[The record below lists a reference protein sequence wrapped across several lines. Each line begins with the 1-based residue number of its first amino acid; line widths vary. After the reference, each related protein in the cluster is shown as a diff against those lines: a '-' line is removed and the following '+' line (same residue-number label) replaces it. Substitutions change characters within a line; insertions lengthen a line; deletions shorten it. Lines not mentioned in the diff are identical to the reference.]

1 MKNIFEKSIVIL
13 IIFTML
19 IGQFL
24 FVGKE
29 CVSYAVDMIET
40 SNKNVKISAYFVN
53 AAGEKVSN
61 MQAKI
66 NSTDLKL
73 VTEISVENDNNLGG
87 YFDGNINLNN
97 ANFKFKDDENQNIHI
112 DAGETKTIEK
122 SIEYLET
129 ENLTPSYLSQQTTIE
144 INGKYVNS
152 KKEYNI
158 TGNAGVTLNW
168 VTPEESTAQLSMK
181 VLTNSTYKINDK
193 NRRLVQL
200 LIASKLQDNSYPV
213 KNTEIK
219 LNVPNGV
226 ETVKVHKRN
235 TYATNGNKDITNSNY
250 KYDGDNLT
258 TTINI
263 ENAEEDGK
271 ISWVKNSYDI
281 IVVTYVFAENAE
293 FSSAEIT
300 ANSKLTTFDGKE
312 LTGENKV
319 TVENEVDG
327 IVTESIIE
335 NETSIYKGNLYTK
348 NQRTISS
355 TSSVYIDY
363 VDSLNSVQINEY
375 QPVFVSGENERSANI
390 QYKKISVNATEF
402 SNVLGNDGS
411 ISILDK
417 KNNVLGNITASSQQ
431 NENGEFVIEYE
442 NPVNEVVLITSRP
455 INTGI
460 LNIKHEKIIGEN
472 NLSREEIQGLTGIKE
487 KSSIIYSK
495 SDEKVN
501 KTNSENI
508 INLVETE
515 SKIDL
520 DIDAKSL
527 STTAENQT
535 LNMNITFETNDETK
549 DLYKSPELK
558 VTFPRQIKG
567 LELDYSLLHD
577 NELSIDKE
585 NSGFD
590 TVDGQLVFT
599 IKFKGEQT
607 HYAEEALKGAVATL
621 NIKKIIIDKYAPSS
635 KENIIVNF
643 TNENAVK
650 LLNNGTISKQIDF
663 IAENPLIYTNNAEI
677 SNISTFS
684 NEGTK
689 TISLNVGEE
698 RNEKITSKIINN
710 ENSKINDVIVFGQIP
725 VKENQIKRTS
735 KINVSKDAKI
745 YYTTN
750 ENPTQDLND
759 ENNGWSEEN
768 NENAKYYLIKIDSM
782 ENTEEIDF
790 NYNLKITKDI
800 NYNVTEDA
808 KYNISYI
815 PETTGIA
822 TNYDSSILRFTT
834 GSSAILEQDVK
845 AIVGN
850 DVLEDRAEVK
860 SGEIIKYAV
869 NIKNNGTEDAENVVV
884 SANIPDGTTLL
895 ELNKDWTYNEMY
907 DDRNP
912 DEIPSGY
919 YLEKSD
925 REVKFENLTIKSGE
939 TISLEYL
946 VKVNKDITDNTT
958 AKSDITVNYKGED
971 KTTTLTHILKNAKI
985 SLLMAPAGR
994 FETDVLQSRT
1004 SYGYL
1009 LQVTN
1014 MSDEEQ
1020 NNVKINFETNDIME
1034 VSSITYNV
1042 GEETK
1047 NGDVQAKE
1055 ITIEKIGAG
1064 ETVTIVV
1071 MANMKLPTDEI
1082 DTTHILA
1089 KIENTVR
1096 SNVVKEKVEGIDV
1109 VASIETKV
1117 GQETGYLTPG
1127 EKIMYTIKLE
1137 NKGKKDAE
1145 QLKIEDNISDY
1156 LDILDLSLNGEKCEY
1171 ETRLVSGENYS
1182 TIVINTSLKAG
1193 ESAEIVI
1200 KAEVNS
1206 WIANDKQIDII
1217 NNVSVFADTLLSQA
1231 EASTYH
1237 IEAKKDTDGDFKEIE
1252 EEEPLAPWEEEEE
1265 DNNSGNNSNNGSDN
1279 SSETAQVSG
1288 IVWVDE
1294 DKNGAKDDEEQ
1305 KVEGITVYG
1314 VNVKTNEIA
1323 KDENNNEIKTTT
1335 NSDGYYSL
1343 ELPKGDYVIV
1353 FEYDTTRYNI
1363 TQYKAENVVANNNSK
1378 AIKSSINLNGEDK
1391 DVAVTDTINLTTNYA
1406 DINLG
1411 LTEYKNFNLE
1421 IKKSVS
1427 KIVVTNKKG
1436 IQTYNQKDG
1445 QTLAKVEIGSK
1456 VLSGSN
1462 VTVEYTIKIT
1472 NTGSNI
1478 GYAKNIKDY
1487 LPKELNFSS
1496 ELNSDWYLSGD
1507 ELNNNS
1513 LANTAINPGETK
1525 DLKLVLT
1532 KTMTSSN
1539 TGLINNRAEI
1549 TESYSAE
1556 GSDNNNSDNISSADV
1571 ILGIK
1576 TGGIQI
1582 AIYTI
1587 LIILVISGIG
1597 YLINKRFLKI
1607 KFKDIF

>member
-1 MKNIFEKSIVIL
+1 MKNIFDKAIVIL

-19 IGQFL
+19 IAQFL

-53 AAGEKVSN
+53 SSGEKVSN
-61 MQAKI
+61 MQAQI

-97 ANFKFKDDENQNIHI
+97 ANFKFKDDENQNIHV

-129 ENLTPSYLSQQTTIE
+129 ENLTSSYLAQQTTIE
-144 INGKYVNS
+144 VNGKYVNS

-168 VTPEESTAQLSMK
+168 VTSEESTAQLSMK

-193 NRRLVQL
+193 NRKLVQL
-200 LIASKLQDNSYPV
+200 LIASKLQDNNYPV
-213 KNTEIK
+213 KSTEIK

-250 KYDGDNLT
+250 TSDGENSIA
-258 TTINI
+258 TINI
-263 ENAEEDGK
+263 ENTEEDGK

-281 IVVTYVFAENAE
+281 IVVTYVFEENAE
-293 FSSAEIT
+293 FSSAEII

-312 LTGENKV
+312 LTAENKV

-327 IVTESIIE
+327 IITESIIE

-363 VDSLNSVQINEY
+363 IDSLNSIQINEE
-375 QPVFVSGENERSANI
+375 QPVFVSDVNEKTADI
-390 QYKKISVNATEF
+390 QYKKISVNTAEF
-402 SNVLGNDGS
+402 GNILGNDGR

-417 KNNVLGNITASSQQ
+417 NNNILGNITASSQQ
-431 NENGEFVIEYE
+431 NENGEFEIEYE
-442 NPVNEVVLITSRP
+442 NTVNEIILVISKP
-455 INTGI
+455 ISTGI
-460 LNIKHEKIIGEN
+460 LNIKHEKNINEN
-472 NLSREEIQGLTGIKE
+472 NLSREEIQNLTGIKE
-487 KSSIIYSK
+487 KSSIIYTK
-495 SDEKVN
+495 GDETTN
-501 KTNSENI
+501 KIDSENI
-508 INLVETE
+508 INLIETE
-515 SKIDL
+515 SKIGV
-520 DIDAKSL
+520 DIDSKSL
-527 STTAENQT
+527 STTTENQT

-549 DLYKSPELK
+549 DLYKNPKIK
-558 VTFPRQIKG
+558 VIFPKQIKG

-585 NSGFD
+585 NSGFE

-599 IKFKGEQT
+599 IKFNGEQT
-607 HYAEEALKGAVATL
+607 HYAEEALKGAVLIL
-621 NIKKIIIDKYAPSS
+621 NIKNIVIDKYAPSS
-635 KENIIVNF
+635 KEKITVNF

-650 LLNNGTISKQIDF
+650 LLNNGELSKEID
-663 IAENPLIYTNNAEI
+663 IVAENPLIYTNDAEI
-677 SNISTFS
+677 SEISTFC

-698 RNEKITSKIINN
+698 KNERITSKIINN
-710 ENSKINDVIVFGQIP
+710 ENSKINDVTIFGQIP

-750 ENPTQDLND
+750 ENPTSDLNE

-768 NENAKYYLIKIDSM
+768 DENAKYYLIKVDSM
-782 ENTEEIDF
+782 ENAEEIEF
-790 NYNLKITKDI
+790 SYNLNITKDI

-808 KYNISYI
+808 KYNISYM
-815 PETTGIA
+815 PETTGIT
-822 TNYDSSILRFTT
+822 TNYDSSILKFTT
-834 GSSAILEQDVK
+834 GSSAMLEQNVK

-850 DVLEDRAEVK
+850 DVLEDGAEVK
-860 SGEIIKYAV
+860 SGEIIKYVV
-869 NIKNNGTEDAENVVV
+869 NIKNNGTDDAENVVV

-907 DDRNP
+907 DDRSP
-912 DEIPSGY
+912 DEIQSGY

-958 AKSDITVNYKGED
+958 AKSDIIVNYKGED
-971 KTTTLTHILKNAKI
+971 KTTTLTHILKDAKI

-994 FETDVLQSRT
+994 FETDVLQSGS

-1009 LQVTN
+1009 LKVTN

-1020 NNVKINFETNDIME
+1020 NNIKINFETNDIME
-1034 VSSITYNV
+1034 VSSITHSV

-1047 NGDVQAKE
+1047 EGNVQTKE
-1055 ITIEKIGAG
+1055 ITIEKIGAS
-1064 ETVTIVV
+1064 ETVTIVIMV
-1071 MANMKLPTDEI
+1071 NIKLPTDEI
-1082 DTTHILA
+1082 DTTQILA

-1096 SNVVKEKVEGIDV
+1096 SNVVKEKVEGIDI

-1117 GQETGYLTPG
+1117 GQETGYLTPS

-1182 TIVINTSLKAG
+1182 TIIINTSLKAG

-1206 WIANDKQIDII
+1206 WIANDKQVDVI
-1217 NNVSVFADTLLSQA
+1217 NNVSIFADTLLTQA

-1237 IEAKKDTDGDFKEIE
+1237 IEARQSTNGEYKEVE
-1252 EEEPLAPWEEEEE
+1252 EAEPLAPWEE
-1265 DNNSGNNSNNGSDN
+1265 DDDSGNNSSSDSDN
-1279 SSETAQVSG
+1279 NSETAQISG
-1288 IVWVDE
+1288 MIWVDE
-1294 DKNGAKDDEEQ
+1294 NKDGAKDEDEQ
-1305 KVEGITVYG
+1305 KIEGITVYG
-1314 VNVKTNEIA
+1314 VNIKTNEIA
-1323 KDENNNEIKTTT
+1323 KDKNNNEVKTTT
-1335 NSDGYYSL
+1335 NSDGYYFL

-1363 TQYKAENVVANNNSK
+1363 TQYKAENVAANNNSK
-1378 AIKSSINLNGEDK
+1378 AIKSSINLNGEEK

-1411 LTEYKNFNLE
+1411 LIEYKNFNLE

-1436 IQTYNQKDG
+1436 TQTYNQKDG

-1462 VTVEYTIKIT
+1462 VIVEYTIKIT
-1472 NTGSNI
+1472 NIGSNI

-1576 TGGIQI
+1576 TGGVQI

-1587 LIILVISGIG
+1587 MIILAISGIG

-1607 KFKDIF
+1607 KFKNKV